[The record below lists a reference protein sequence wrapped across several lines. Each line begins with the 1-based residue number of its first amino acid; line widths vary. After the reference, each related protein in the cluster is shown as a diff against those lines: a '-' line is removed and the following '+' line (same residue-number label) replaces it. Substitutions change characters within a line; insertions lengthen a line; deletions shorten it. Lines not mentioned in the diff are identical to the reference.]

1 MIRLR
6 WTAWAFVLCA
16 MAAAVPRSVIAADDA
31 KTVAQQVLDRGAS
44 LFDTR
49 DAQAMAN
56 TYAKDATIEIL
67 SKDNDT
73 GSYKSEVT
81 RGHDA
86 IVDGYA
92 KIFADRSPSAKSKN
106 VVDCAHYI
114 GDDVLVIHG
123 TFTPTVGED
132 LTVPFLQVRTK
143 QGDAWKMLRLQL
155 FLVK

>member
-1 MIRLR
+1 MIRPR
-6 WTAWAFVLCA
+6 WTACAFVLCA
-16 MAAAVPRSVIAADDA
+16 AATAAPQAVFAADDA
-31 KTVAQQVLDRGAS
+31 RTVAQQVLDRGAS
-44 LFDTR
+44 LFDSR
-49 DAQAMAN
+49 DAKAMAS
-56 TYAKDATIEIL
+56 TYAPDATIEIL

-86 IVDGYA
+86 IVDGYT

-106 VVDCAHYI
+106 VVEYAHTI
-114 GDDVLVIHG
+114 GDDLLIIHG

-132 LTVPFLQVRTK
+132 LTVPFVQIRTR